1 MALNKFKQNSS
12 SAFEG
17 DYFVGEGQNDLTLG
31 VTFVS

>member
-1 MALNKFKQNSS
+1 MALKKFKQNS